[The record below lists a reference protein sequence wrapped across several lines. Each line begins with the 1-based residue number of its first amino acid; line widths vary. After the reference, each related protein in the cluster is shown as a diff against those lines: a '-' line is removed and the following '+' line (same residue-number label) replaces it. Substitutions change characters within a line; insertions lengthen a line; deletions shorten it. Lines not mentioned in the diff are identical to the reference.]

1 MIQPVRTRYEATG
14 FVDSR
19 IGGRQENQD
28 CAGIKDTAIGLLV
41 VVCDGMGGM
50 QGGQIASTTAVTSI
64 MSFFD
69 TIDKQSDPAM
79 TLIKAINE
87 ANAQIIAKSQENPN
101 LTGMGTTVT
110 ALLKTPKSA
119 IVAHVGDSR
128 IYQFRGCKKVFRTFD
143 HSMVFEMVKK
153 KVLTEEQARLSV
165 QSNVILKAL
174 GVKPDVEVEWH
185 ELPYLKG
192 DRFVLCSDGFW
203 GAMPEKDFITY
214 VTKKG
219 NIKDV
224 LQHTANKVE
233 SLGKEKGEDYDNLTA
248 AIVDMDSNS
257 KMQVKMNTLSKT
269 IIGVL
274 AVFLIVSIGFNGY
287 QYSKL
292 SENVSVLPDSTEQ
305 QKSAFVS
312 NPTDSTSVET
322 TSADSSEEKKE
333 VQEPIA
339 IKTDT
344 TKAKKQITGNGNKPK
359 KKK

>member
-1 MIQPVRTRYEATG
+1 MIQPVRTKYEATG

-28 CAGIKDTAIGLLV
+28 CAGVKDTAIGLLV

-50 QGGQIASTTAVTSI
+50 QGGQIASTTAVTTI

-69 TIDKQSDPAM
+69 TVDKQSDPAM

-87 ANAQIIAKSQENPN
+87 ANAQIIAKGQENPN

-110 ALLKTPKSA
+110 ALLKTSKSA

-128 IYQFRGCKKVFRTFD
+128 IYQFRGNKKVFRTFD

-203 GAMPEKDFITY
+203 GVMPEKDFMAY

-224 LQHTANKVE
+224 LQETANKVE
-233 SLGKEKGEDYDNLTA
+233 MLGKEKGEDYDNLTA
-248 AIVDMDSNS
+248 AIVDMESNS
-257 KMQVKMNTLSKT
+257 KMQVKMNTLAKT
-269 IIGVL
+269 LIGVL
-274 AVFLIVSIGFNGY
+274 ALLLIVSIGFNGY

-292 SENVSVLPDSTEQ
+292 SDNVSKQADTTAQQQST
-305 QKSAFVS
+305 FIS
-312 NPTDSTSVET
+312 NPGDSATTVAVSANSSNKVED
-322 TSADSSEEKKE
+322 ANEKKGE
-333 VQEPIA
+333 
-339 IKTDT
+339 KKDT
-344 TKAKKQITGNGNKPK
+344 IKAKPATSQTSKQTK
-359 KKK
+359 KK

>member
-1 MIQPVRTRYEATG
+1 MIQPVRTKYEATG

-28 CAGIKDTAIGLLV
+28 CAGVKDTAIGLLV

-50 QGGQIASTTAVTSI
+50 QGGQIASTTAVTTI

-69 TIDKQSDPAM
+69 TVDKQSDPAM

-87 ANAQIIAKSQENPN
+87 ANAQIIAKGQENPN

-128 IYQFRGCKKVFRTFD
+128 IYQFRGNKKVFRTFD

-203 GAMPEKDFITY
+203 GAMPEKDFIAY

-224 LQHTANKVE
+224 LQETANKVE
-233 SLGKEKGEDYDNLTA
+233 ILGKEKGEDYDNLTA
-248 AIVDMDSNS
+248 AIVDMESNS
-257 KMQVKMNTLSKT
+257 KMQVNMNTLAKT
-269 IIGVL
+269 IIGLL
-274 AVFLIVSIGFNGY
+274 AVLLVVSIGFNGY

-292 SENVSVLPDSTEQ
+292 SHIASEQADTTASQKIAIMANPGDST
-305 QKSAFVS
+305 
-312 NPTDSTSVET
+312 T
-322 TSADSSEEKKE
+322 TVADSVDPSNEAKVAKNQKAEKK
-333 VQEPIA
+333 
-339 IKTDT
+339 DT
-344 TKAKKQITGNGNKPK
+344 LKAKPATSQTSNQTK
-359 KKK
+359 KEK